1 MELFRGYLA
10 TREKAAKQR
19 FKDRDV
25 LSFDQVKDRSE
36 YAGVLSPETVLI
48 DIDDPD
54 QAETLARIVEGLQL
68 DCRILQTTRGKH
80 FYFRNTDERGETIID
95 RIGNGKRL
103 ACGLTADIKTGA
115 KNGYAVLKYGGEER
129 FVEWDVE
136 NGDYQAVPAF
146 LRPVP
151 SSVDFLDMSEG
162 EGRNNAL
169 FSYILTL
176 QANGFTVEEC
186 RETLR
191 VINDYVLEEPLDA
204 DEMAKVLRDDAF
216 QKEIFFVKGK
226 FLFDRFAEFLRNRH
240 HIVTIGGQ
248 LHIYDQGIY
257 TPDQKAIEAH
267 MIRYIPGL
275 KDSQRNEVLKYLR
288 IICEEADEVA
298 GANFIAFQNG
308 IYDLETG
315 HMREFDPSIV
325 LTNKIACDYDP
336 GAYSEIMDRTLDKLA
351 CGDRQI
357 RALLEECAGYCM
369 YRRNE
374 LSKAFILTG
383 DKSNGKSTF
392 LEAVTA
398 MLGSE
403 NVSNLDIGEL
413 GGRFS
418 TVTLFGR
425 LANVGDDISDEFMRG
440 GAVST
445 FKKITSGNR
454 IKAEQKG
461 QPAFEFKPYVKLLFS
476 ANDVPRMRDKTGAV
490 LRRLVIVPFNA
501 TFSKEDPDFDP
512 YIGYKL
518 QSPESLRYLARLGIE
533 GLRRV
538 LENRS
543 FTECEQVAAQLRDYE
558 LENDPALLFFAD
570 TEADEIE
577 NEATADVYRRYS
589 LFCAENGYTPLSASA
604 FTKKVT
610 AHYGFATVRKR
621 VSGER
626 VRVFAGTEGRP

>member
-1 MELFRGYLA
+1 MELFRGYIA
-10 TREKAAKQR
+10 TENKAAKTK
-19 FKDRDV
+19 FKGRD
-25 LSFDQVKDRSE
+25 LLTLEQVKDKKE
-36 YAGVLSPETVLI
+36 YAGALSPDAVLI
-48 DIDDPD
+48 DIDDAD
-54 QAETLARIVEGLQL
+54 QAEKLMQIVEDMQL
-68 DCRILQTTRGKH
+68 DCRVIQTTRGKH
-80 FYFRNTDERGETIID
+80 FYFRNANSRGEQIID
-95 RIGNGKRL
+95 RVGNGKRL

-115 KNGYAVLKYGGEER
+115 KNGYAILKFDGKER
-129 FVEWDVE
+129 FTEWDTE
-136 NGDYQAVPAF
+136 DSNYQEVPAF

-151 SSVDFLDMSEG
+151 SNVDFLTMEEG

-186 RETLR
+186 RETIR
-191 VINDYVLEEPLDA
+191 VINDHVLDEPLDE
-204 DEMAKVLRDDAF
+204 DEIAKILRDDSF
-216 QKEIFFVKGK
+216 KKEVFFVSGK
-226 FLFDRFAEFLRNRH
+226 FLFDRFAEFLKNRH
-240 HIVTIGGQ
+240 HIITINGQ
-248 LHIYDQGIY
+248 LHVYDRGIY
-257 TPDQKAIEAH
+257 TPDERAIERR
-267 MIRYIPGL
+267 MIGYVPGL

-288 IICEEADEVA
+288 IICEEADQVA

-315 HMREFDPSIV
+315 RIREFDPSIV
-325 LTNKIACDYDP
+325 LTNKIACDYEP

-392 LEAVTA
+392 LESVTA

-543 FTECEQVAAQLRDYE
+543 FTECEQVTAQLRDYE

-621 VSGER
+621 VGGER